1 MEKKEKNEDKSEPK
15 DNVIISKIKE
25 NINPNLKEVNGG
37 ETIVEEE
44 IKIKEE
50 IEIPNNLEENKLTEE
65 IRKKNIIESQNSIDK
80 VKKGPCQKCEC
91 YLF

>member
-1 MEKKEKNEDKSEPK
+1 MEKIEKNEDKSEPK

-25 NINPNLKEVNGG
+25 NINANLKEVNGG

-65 IRKKNIIESQNSIDK
+65 IKKKNII
-80 VKKGPCQKCEC
+80 
-91 YLF
+91 